1 MNIEMMKRIEKQD
14 KLQEL
19 YSAAE
24 HYIDLLE
31 EGTFL
36 FGMEEKEAI
45 ELSSLLH
52 EMMDELMLSEEES
65 NGRY

>member
-1 MNIEMMKRIEKQD
+1 MTIEKRD
-14 KLQEL
+14 RLQEL

-45 ELSSLLH
+45 ELSSLLYGL
-52 EMMDELMLSEEES
+52 MDELMSEEK
-65 NGRY
+65 